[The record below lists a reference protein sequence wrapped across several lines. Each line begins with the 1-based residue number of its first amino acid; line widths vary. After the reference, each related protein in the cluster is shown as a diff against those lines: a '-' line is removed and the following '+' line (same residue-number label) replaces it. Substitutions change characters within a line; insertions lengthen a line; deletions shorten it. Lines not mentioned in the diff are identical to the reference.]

1 MKVKLTLIFIQIN
14 KKSGYGNGDYAK
26 VYFTD
31 DDELPSIFASTKS
44 VKETLRELSLR
55 HFEVDFE
62 WLEKSIQ
69 DFRIVKD
76 SKYPYTFIAEAVYII
91 HAPEILGVL
100 KNGNL
105 LSFKKI
111 QEKQIELDSF
121 YERAITGIGKRV
133 FR

>member
-1 MKVKLTLIFIQIN
+1 MKVKLTLIFMQIN
-14 KKSGYGNGDYAK
+14 KNTGYNNDNYAK

-31 DDELPSIFASTKS
+31 DNELPSVFASTKS
-44 VKETLRELSLR
+44 VKETLRELSLS
-55 HFEVDFE
+55 HFEIDFE
-62 WLEKSIQ
+62 WLEKTIQ

-76 SKYPYTFIAEAVYII
+76 TKYPYTFVAEAVYIVCV
-91 HAPEILGVL
+91 PEILGVL

-105 LSFKKI
+105 LSFAKI

-121 YERAITGIGKRV
+121 YERAITGAGKPV